1 MGGVIHPLHQ
11 VDLLTPAERKITEKE
26 YWAQRRGQEKLDE
39 LNQKMKEDGITPK
52 GTRYQTEKQF
62 LRDAI
67 DDAASTAR
75 SPEEFSKI
83 LDEKYHI
90 IFKISRN
97 RYSYLH
103 PGRKKYITGRN
114 LGTRYTEDFLL
125 KTFEENTKSH
135 KEQKEEGLL
144 VRGAL
149 LVSVLYQT
157 GDERVPLA
165 TAKGTIP
172 FEQLLEA
179 NGLTNN
185 SHINLHG
192 MLEQVSA
199 SLTGEKEIE
208 IKAVAALDLLV
219 FDRMEEP
226 IVSGYESEEVD
237 WDAFRSA
244 PGMVGYVV
252 QEKETLW
259 DIAKKFFTTVEAIM
273 EVNQK
278 ETEQVQTGDMIL
290 ILKEVS

>member
-1 MGGVIHPLHQ
+1 MPLQ
-11 VDLLTPAERKITEKE
+11 IWNVSGSL
-26 YWAQRRGQEKLDE
+26 
-39 LNQKMKEDGITPK
+39 
-52 GTRYQTEKQF
+52 F
-62 LRDAI
+62 I
-67 DDAASTAR
+67 D
-75 SPEEFSKI
+75 
-83 LDEKYHI
+83 
-90 IFKISRN
+90 
-97 RYSYLH
+97 
-103 PGRKKYITGRN
+103 
-114 LGTRYTEDFLL
+114 
-125 KTFEENTKSH
+125 H

>member
-1 MGGVIHPLHQ
+1 MTFSRIFYSLKEKCEPVYEPSYFENLKIHNKSKCRFTGMVTAGEFAPLQ
-11 VDLLTPAERKITEKE
+11 IWNVSGSL
-26 YWAQRRGQEKLDE
+26 
-39 LNQKMKEDGITPK
+39 
-52 GTRYQTEKQF
+52 F
-62 LRDAI
+62 I
-67 DDAASTAR
+67 D
-75 SPEEFSKI
+75 
-83 LDEKYHI
+83 
-90 IFKISRN
+90 
-97 RYSYLH
+97 
-103 PGRKKYITGRN
+103 
-114 LGTRYTEDFLL
+114 
-125 KTFEENTKSH
+125 H

>member
-1 MGGVIHPLHQ
+1 MVTASEFAPLQ
-11 VDLLTPAERKITEKE
+11 VWNVSGSL
-26 YWAQRRGQEKLDE
+26 
-39 LNQKMKEDGITPK
+39 
-52 GTRYQTEKQF
+52 F
-62 LRDAI
+62 I
-67 DDAASTAR
+67 D
-75 SPEEFSKI
+75 
-83 LDEKYHI
+83 
-90 IFKISRN
+90 
-97 RYSYLH
+97 
-103 PGRKKYITGRN
+103 
-114 LGTRYTEDFLL
+114 
-125 KTFEENTKSH
+125 H

-226 IVSGYESEEVD
+226 I
-237 WDAFRSA
+237 
-244 PGMVGYVV
+244 
-252 QEKETLW
+252 
-259 DIAKKFFTTVEAIM
+259 
-273 EVNQK
+273 N
-278 ETEQVQTGDMIL
+278 L
-290 ILKEVS
+290 IRH

>member
-1 MGGVIHPLHQ
+1 MVTAGEFAPLQ
-11 VDLLTPAERKITEKE
+11 IWNVSGSL
-26 YWAQRRGQEKLDE
+26 
-39 LNQKMKEDGITPK
+39 
-52 GTRYQTEKQF
+52 F
-62 LRDAI
+62 I
-67 DDAASTAR
+67 D
-75 SPEEFSKI
+75 
-83 LDEKYHI
+83 
-90 IFKISRN
+90 
-97 RYSYLH
+97 
-103 PGRKKYITGRN
+103 
-114 LGTRYTEDFLL
+114 
-125 KTFEENTKSH
+125 H

-199 SLTGEKEIE
+199 SLIGEKEIE

-226 IVSGYESEEVD
+226 IVSGYETGERTPSLENLI
-237 WDAFRSA
+237 ALA